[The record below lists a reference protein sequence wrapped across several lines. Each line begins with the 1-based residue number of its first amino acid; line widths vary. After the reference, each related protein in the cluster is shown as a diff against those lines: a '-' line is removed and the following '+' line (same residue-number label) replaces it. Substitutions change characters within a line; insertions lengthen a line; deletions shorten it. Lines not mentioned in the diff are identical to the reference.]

1 MKLQHDGSH
10 SCKQAAD
17 EESAVCLWKFLR
29 NSRYLNRKEE
39 KMERRISAPNGQHMV
54 KCGAVY
60 LNSLYDEIGRIWRE
74 DFSNCKISALS
85 VIDGNHGIYYAFIV
99 FEEMRG
105 DRCDDR

>member
-1 MKLQHDGSH
+1 MNKVILMGRLTRSPEVRYSQGAEPVAVARYTLAVNRRFKRKDEPE
-10 SCKQAAD
+10 AD
-17 EESAVCLWKFLR
+17 F
-29 NSRYLNRKEE
+29 
-39 KMERRISAPNGQHMV
+39 MV

-99 FEEMRG
+99 FEEMREG
-105 DRCDDR
+105 